1 MYDEAKEKKEQMDDF
16 RVEVRNIIIIIFVVS
31 VVIVI
36 REQVIKQFG
45 RTIKSTFLNIRCK
58 EFVP

>member
-16 RVEVRNIIIIIFVVS
+16 RVEVRNFTIIFVLIASSLSSESNSSNSFV
-31 VVIVI
+31 
-36 REQVIKQFG
+36 
-45 RTIKSTFLNIRCK
+45 RTISSTFLNIRSK